1 MDRLT
6 DRVRAQK
13 IKENADKLR
22 AAGVA
27 VSPDHELY
35 IRLAEYENAEEDGR
49 LNEYQK
55 LLIHYQNLSNIHD
68 STMVSI
74 ADIGTVICD
83 VEKGKLSK
91 EEALK
96 QIDDIA
102 IGTILL
108 NGMVNTGTM
117 WKKDESGGDNS

>member
-1 MDRLT
+1 MERLT
-6 DRVRAQK
+6 DRTRAQK

-55 LLIHYQNLSNIHD
+55 LLIRYQNLDNIHD
-68 STMVSI
+68 STIMSI
-74 ADIGTVICD
+74 ANIGMVICD

-108 NGMVNTGTM
+108 NGMVRKETM
-117 WKKDESGGDNS
+117 QEKDESGGDNP